1 MDLSSSILR
10 QQSQNSHS
18 EVNTDSSSIITQTSD
33 VQRITNYDINHN
45 NVDNN
50 VTISED
56 KTKRNITETVF
67 LTLFSKRYGYCS
79 KYDNDKLIEQSVY
92 FNDKMV
98 YKYREYS
105 DYTMKEYDKKGNL
118 VYEGEYKDGK
128 LVS

>member
-33 VQRITNYDINHN
+33 VQRINDCNINHI

-50 VTISED
+50 LSVSED

-67 LTLFSKRYGYCS
+67 LTLFSKRFGYCS
-79 KYDNDKLIEQSVY
+79 KYDNDKLIE
-92 FNDKMV
+92 
-98 YKYREYS
+98 
-105 DYTMKEYDKKGNL
+105 
-118 VYEGEYKDGK
+118 
-128 LVS
+128 